1 MLPGFAAIMTI
12 MRIAVIGAG
21 AMGSLF
27 GSRLAAVAPVVLVN
41 HRKAHS
47 DAINAEGLVVEGLDG
62 LRRVHRLAAVSDPHT
77 LSGPFDLAIIFT
89 KSGQTRAAAATAAR
103 LLAPAGVALSL
114 QNGLGNREVLAE
126 VLGAGRALVGVTA
139 QGATLVGP
147 GRVRHAGDGPTWI
160 ARLGPDDRVAAAVCS
175 LFNAAGIQTELADDP
190 DRLVWGKLI
199 VNVGINALAALLRV
213 PNGVL
218 AAEPAC
224 ERLMAQAVAEAVAVA
239 HARGIDL
246 PYPDPLAHVRAVC
259 RRTAENRASMLQ
271 DVLRGA
277 PTEVAVINGAI
288 VRLAGELGLA
298 APCNTFLTTLIAAL
312 EATAASRCS

>member
-1 MLPGFAAIMTI
+1 

-27 GSRLAAVAPVVLVN
+27 GSRLAAVSSVVLVDPF
-41 HRKAHS
+41 KAHT
-47 DAINAEGLVVEGLDG
+47 DVITAEGLTVEELGG
-62 LRRVHRLAAVSDPHT
+62 TRQAHRLAAVSDPTT
-77 LSGPFDLAIIFT
+77 LRRPFDLAIIFT
-89 KSGQTRAAAATAAR
+89 KSAQTRAAAETAAR
-103 LLAPAGVALSL
+103 LLAPAGIGLSL

-126 VLGAGRALVGVTA
+126 VLGPGRALVGVTA

-160 ARLGPDDRVAAAVCS
+160 ARPGADDRIAAAVCG
-175 LFNAAGIQTELADDP
+175 LFNAAGIQTELTDDP
-190 DRLVWGKLI
+190 DSLVWGKLI

-239 HARGIDL
+239 RARGIDL
-246 PYPDPLAHVRAVC
+246 PYADPLAHVKAVC
-259 RRTAENRASMLQ
+259 RQTAENRASMLQ
-271 DVLRGA
+271 DVLKGA

-288 VRLAGELGLA
+288 ARLASELGLA
-298 APCNTFLTTLIAAL
+298 APCNTFLTRLVAAL
-312 EATAASRCS
+312 EATAASRCR

>member
-1 MLPGFAAIMTI
+1 VVVI

-27 GSRLAAVAPVVLVN
+27 GSRLALVSPVVLVDPF
-41 HRKAHS
+41 KAHV
-47 DAINAEGLVVEGLDG
+47 DAINAHGLMVEGVDG
-62 LRRVHRLAAVSDPHT
+62 SRHVHRLVAVSDPQAI
-77 LSGPFDLAIIFT
+77 SGPFDLAIIFT
-89 KSGQTRAAAATAAR
+89 KSGQTRAAVETAAR

-126 VLGAGRALVGVTA
+126 GLGAGRALVGVTA

-147 GRVRHAGDGPTWI
+147 GRVRHAGVGPTCI
-160 ARLGPDDRVAAAVCS
+160 ARLGADDRIAAAVCG
-175 LFNAAGIQTELADDP
+175 LFNAAGIQTELTDDP
-190 DRLVWGKLI
+190 DSLVWGKLI

-239 HARGIDL
+239 RARGIDL
-246 PYPDPLAHVRAVC
+246 PYADPLAHVKAVC
-259 RRTAENRASMLQ
+259 RQTAENRASMLQ
-271 DVLRGA
+271 DVLKGA

-288 VRLAGELGLA
+288 ARLASELGLA
-298 APCNTFLTTLIAAL
+298 APCNTFLTRLVAAL
-312 EATAASRCS
+312 EATAASRCR